1 MPKIVVGVDGSDQSM
16 AAVRWAS
23 REAQLRG
30 ASLELL
36 SAWSIPQIAAGS
48 LTQDVVDAIEASAQ
62 DAVRRAQ
69 AEVGKLAPELKVV
82 AETAEGH
89 PADILVERARDAEL
103 LVVGARGLGGLKAL
117 LLGSVSQECS
127 QHSVVPVV
135 IVREQH

>member
-23 REAQLRG
+23 TEAQLRG
-30 ASLELL
+30 ASLELV

-48 LTQDVVDAIEASAQ
+48 VTQDVVDALEASAK
-62 DAVRRAQ
+62 DAVSRAQ
-69 AEVGKLAPELKVV
+69 AEVGTLAPDVKVV
-82 AETAEGH
+82 AEVAEGH
-89 PADILVERARDAEL
+89 PAEILVHRARDAEL

-117 LLGSVSQECS
+117 LLGSVSQECG

-135 IVREQH
+135 IVRGQH